1 MKFRYNGSP
10 IYDIGLLLEQ
20 KNGADIDCDNIVHKG
35 DIITT
40 TDEKCI
46 SIMKT
51 NPNYELMV
59 EKKEKKEK
67 KKSKK

>member
-20 KNGADIDCDNIVHKG
+20 KNGADIDCDNIIHKG

-40 TDEKCI
+40 TDEQCI

-51 NPNYELMV
+51 NPNYE
-59 EKKEKKEK
+59 
-67 KKSKK
+67 